1 MKTIISQC
9 FAMSFIGASFLAC
22 ASPIALNPN
31 TLVRRDSLASVNSI
45 SNNVRG
51 ISSFLEL
58 AALNV
63 ELSNSNGLT
72 RRDGRASPVPSTIN
86 PPTHT
91 DPTIYDTPLAFWNF
105 LQDRYSIVLHQRIIG
120 WDSIVQE
127 LEAKVDS
134 LQSFEFP
141 GWLVEECW
149 EEIDSAGP
157 RIQWFLSKEHE
168 NTPRYTFIKKHEADI
183 DRVKRKLSEL
193 APKQGVRVPSPTPD
207 VKENESSV
215 VGQEPD
221 NQIHGV
227 HGRPLH
233 SHSPSSA
240 TRSEDIRHQQLM
252 SVNELHLEA
261 RRTRIQ
267 QWDRDQVGPLEVQLQ
282 RLSESGFLYWLVDD
296 FDRQITHQQHLVALF
311 AQEERRYSKALET
324 ERYYDPPSL
333 DILKRRRAALFKVLN
348 SLKDM
353 RAEFRESHLR
363 HVLPKMRDGGDW
375 RQVVNHFADEVKKHP
390 SHPYDGKEKD
400 NQIAA
405 GFEVYDAMALATS
418 LQDNRTRQLF
428 DWRNFLDQKEK
439 EIEKAKQEFHA
450 GQRGR
455 SPTVTD
461 RR

>member
-1 MKTIISQC
+1 
-9 FAMSFIGASFLAC
+9 MSFIGASFLAC

-31 TLVRRDSLASVNSI
+31 TLVRRDSLASANSI

-51 ISSFLEL
+51 ISSNPEL
-58 AALNV
+58 ALNV
-63 ELSNSNGLT
+63 EQLKLSNYNGLT

-134 LQSFEFP
+134 LQSFRFP

-149 EEIDSAGP
+149 EEIDSEGSH
-157 RIQWFLSKEHE
+157 IQWFLYTEPKNS
-168 NTPRYTFIKKHEADI
+168 PRYTFINEHKTDI
-183 DRVKRKLSEL
+183 DRVMRKLSEL
-193 APKQGVRVPSPTPD
+193 APRNGVRVPPLAPTPD
-207 VKENESSV
+207 VKEKESSA

-227 HGRPLH
+227 HHRPSY
-233 SHSPSSA
+233 SHSPSSV
-240 TRSEDIRHQQLM
+240 TKSEDIRPQQLM
-252 SVNELHLEA
+252 SVNELHHKA
-261 RRTRIQ
+261 RQTRIQ
-267 QWDRDQVGPLEVQLQ
+267 QWHRDQVGPLEVQLQ

-296 FDRQITHQQHLVALF
+296 FDRQITHQQELIALF
-311 AQEERRYSKALET
+311 AQEERRPQIFEGYARQIS
-324 ERYYDPPSL
+324 
-333 DILKRRRAALFKVLN
+333 
-348 SLKDM
+348 
-353 RAEFRESHLR
+353 RESPPAR
-363 HVLPKMRDGGDW
+363 PAKNEGWW
-375 RQVVNHFADEVKKHP
+375 RLEVVNHFADEVKKHP
-390 SHPYDGKEKD
+390 SHPYDEKEKD

-418 LQDNRTRQLF
+418 LLNSRTVQLF
-428 DWRNFLDQKEK
+428 DWRNFLHKKEK
-439 EIEKAKQEFHA
+439 EIKKAEQEFHA
-450 GQRGR
+450 SQRGH